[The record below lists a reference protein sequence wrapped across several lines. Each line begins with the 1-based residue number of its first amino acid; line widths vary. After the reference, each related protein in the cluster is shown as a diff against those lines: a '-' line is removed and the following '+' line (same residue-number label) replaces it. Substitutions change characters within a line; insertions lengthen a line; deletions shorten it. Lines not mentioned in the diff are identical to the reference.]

1 MTHIEEKD
9 IIPLLDIV
17 KSEYT
22 KRIVEESPQT
32 IKQDEKIEEAL
43 TQAMDIISDYEQ
55 VISQNNYLIRKYE
68 VACKPVRRAA
78 GLYTCPECGK
88 IADMESIYCHYCGK
102 KLLWI
107 WSKAE
112 KRTAKKKGCKKWKR
126 N

>member
-1 MTHIEEKD
+1 MTHIKEKD

-43 TQAMDIISDYEQ
+43 TQAME
-55 VISQNNYLIRKYE
+55 
-68 VACKPVRRAA
+68 
-78 GLYTCPECGK
+78 
-88 IADMESIYCHYCGK
+88 
-102 KLLWI
+102 LLWI

>member
-55 VISQNNYLIRKYE
+55 VISQNNYNKQKETIRLIVSFLTY
-68 VACKPVRRAA
+68 
-78 GLYTCPECGK
+78 
-88 IADMESIYCHYCGK
+88 
-102 KLLWI
+102 KLF
-107 WSKAE
+107 
-112 KRTAKKKGCKKWKR
+112 
-126 N
+126 

>member
-1 MTHIEEKD
+1 MTHIKEKD

-43 TQAMDIISDYEQ
+43 TQSMDIISDYEQ

-88 IADMESIYCHYCGK
+88 

-112 KRTAKKKGCKKWKR
+112 KRAAKKKGCKKWKR

>member
-1 MTHIEEKD
+1 MTHIKEKD

-43 TQAMDIISDYEQ
+43 T
-55 VISQNNYLIRKYE
+55 YE

-88 IADMESIYCHYCGK
+88 IADMESIYCHYCRK

-112 KRTAKKKGCKKWKR
+112 KRTAKKKGYKKWKWK
-126 N
+126 